1 MEGLRERE
9 FPECSYCW
17 GWSGFVRSLI
27 SGSGYTDYGYH
38 IHTYLGYSG
47 DGREPACPGEFA
59 VSIL

>member
-9 FPECSYCW
+9 FPEFSYCW

-27 SGSGYTDYGYH
+27 SGSGYTDYGYN